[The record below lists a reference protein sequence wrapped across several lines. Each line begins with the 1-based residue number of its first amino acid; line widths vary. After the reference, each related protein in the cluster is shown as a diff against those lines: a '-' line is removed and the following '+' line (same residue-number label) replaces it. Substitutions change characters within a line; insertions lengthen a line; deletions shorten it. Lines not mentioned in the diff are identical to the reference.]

1 VFAVHKKNR
10 AIFCSKPKAGTDGF
24 DIEHGKTKC
33 SSSQY
38 KWNTRYEVGTVSIKE
53 EQMVPIINQE
63 YLKLH
68 TRKLVTGIE
77 QNVAKFLHQRNILL
91 PNFTTRQKKICF
103 KGDIFI

>member
-1 VFAVHKKNR
+1 MHILKS
-10 AIFCSKPKAGTDGF
+10 I
-24 DIEHGKTKC
+24 
-33 SSSQY
+33 
-38 KWNTRYEVGTVSIKE
+38 SIKPNSDGWGHE
-53 EQMVPIINQE
+53 ILAMQLEQLVLKMVPIINEE

-91 PNFTTRQKKICF
+91 PNFKTRQKKKKCF